1 MYDAQQMKA
10 PLNIMI
16 RSPKF
21 FIRMDEI
28 KANKN
33 IVEEWVDC
41 IHDTFIVVLSSWLMI
56 VLITTPKLV
65 SIPIAPA
72 NVKKAPKHTNH
83 EPHESFWILHIFSVT
98 KYNRLTLTTNSHFWL
113 ETIR

>member
-1 MYDAQQMKA
+1 MFAAVKSRPEPAPAIIPYDKNIATKFLKIADAMYDAQQMKA

-33 IVEEWVDC
+33 IVEE
-41 IHDTFIVVLSSWLMI
+41 
-56 VLITTPKLV
+56 
-65 SIPIAPA
+65 
-72 NVKKAPKHTNH
+72 
-83 EPHESFWILHIFSVT
+83 
-98 KYNRLTLTTNSHFWL
+98 
-113 ETIR
+113 